1 MINMIEKELKTGS
14 ACFLIKDKRLKGNWH
29 NTPIFNFIQEE
40 GFVCWEKSKKNIEG
54 IDWLFINPYSKV
66 YAKGVPGI
74 GLAPVVCEH
83 AITFEEF
90 VFIYAQARISNYF
103 TSMCKHHCY

>member
-90 VFIYAQARISNYF
+90 VFIYNIYKKYEGLHTLQMVSEQ
-103 TSMCKHHCY
+103 